1 MVTVIVQSRTSSNVL
16 VFIPIT
22 SIWLNERRCNCD
34 LCPSLLP
41 PFRKEDAMAGVTGS
55 GIGDCCGVTGSGI
68 GIGCGVTGS
77 GTAESGQILVSVAMQ
92 AGMSAVLT
100 HPETM
105 AQDRT
110 GWLGDMGSNQD

>member
-1 MVTVIVQSRTSSNVL
+1 
-16 VFIPIT
+16 
-22 SIWLNERRCNCD
+22 
-34 LCPSLLP
+34 
-41 PFRKEDAMAGVTGS
+41 MAGVTGS

-68 GIGCGVTGS
+68 GSGCGVKVCGVKVCGVTGSGIGIGCGVTGW

-110 GWLGDMGSNQD
+110 GW